1 MIFVA
6 KIRNFRLYEYHR
18 TVVVSADS
26 ASHANQ
32 LLMESGEICG
42 DTQEVSLAIV
52 EAVIEISG
60 EKFSHFE
67 PSSRVVYQENE

>member
-18 TVVVSADS
+18 TVVICADN

-32 LLMESGEICG
+32 LLMDSGEICH
-42 DTQEVSLAIV
+42 DTQEVSLARV
-52 EAVIEISG
+52 EAVIESSG
-60 EKFSHFE
+60 EKFSPLE
-67 PSSRVVYQENE
+67 PSSHLVYRE